1 MSLVFAVA
9 TYFIVWWLVLFMVL
23 PWSVT
28 TQGES
33 GKISPGTVESAPASP
48 KLWPKLIATT
58 VIATIVFA
66 GIYVMIAYKIVTV
79 DDFPFLPRFEPPR

>member
-23 PWSVT
+23 PWGVT

-33 GKISPGTVESAPASP
+33 GKISPGTVESAPTSP
-48 KLWPKLIATT
+48 RLWPKLIATT